1 MDTIGGFWTGAI
13 AVSDAVDLEAVA
25 ATVGGWRALA
35 RADLGQLIDA
45 GVPELLARLWLRS
58 PPFTTRG
65 RALTRVCPE
74 YPPAMTVMARPPP
87 VLFVEGDLACFQ
99 SAAVA
104 IVGTRRSTPLGVS
117 TAHQLGF
124 TCARAG
130 LVVISGLAR
139 GIDRHAH
146 EGALAAAGRTIAVL
160 GHGLD
165 HTAPPSHKPLRER
178 IVRSGGLVVTTW
190 PDPCPPT
197 RYTFPIRNRWIA
209 ALARR
214 VVLVEAPERSGAL
227 LTATH
232 LAELGRDED
241 LRVVPGPFG
250 APTWRGS
257 AALLEL
263 GAKPLCD
270 SETLLEELG
279 VPTPHTAHPDWLSA
293 LLQGATV
300 EEAAAIRGVSTA
312 QLIREIGRLE
322 LLGRLVRLPG
332 GRYAAGGGIP

>member
-13 AVSDAVDLEAVA
+13 AVADSVDLEALA
-25 ATVGGWRALA
+25 ARMGGWPALSH
-35 RADLGQLIDA
+35 ADLGQLVDG
-45 GVPELLARLWLRS
+45 GVPEMLARLWLGS
-58 PPFTTRG
+58 PAVATKG
-65 RALTRVCPE
+65 RALTRICPE
-74 YPPAMTVMARPPP
+74 YPPALRVIGRPPP
-87 VLFVEGDLACFQ
+87 VLFVEGDTTCLHT
-99 SAAVA
+99 AAVA
-104 IVGTRRSTPLGVS
+104 IVGTRRCTPLGVS
-117 TAHQLGF
+117 TAHQLAF
-124 TCARAG
+124 MCARAG

-146 EGALAAAGRTIAVL
+146 EGALAAGGKTVAVL
-160 GHGLD
+160 GHGLG
-165 HTAPPSHKPLRER
+165 HTAPPSHAPLRER

-209 ALARR
+209 ALSRR
-214 VVLVEAPERSGAL
+214 VVLVEAPEHSGAL
-227 LTATH
+227 LTANH

-250 APTWRGS
+250 APTWKGS
-257 AALLEL
+257 AALLDL

-270 SETLLEELG
+270 STSLLEELG
-279 VPTPHTAHPDWLSA
+279 VPAPHTAHPDWLSA

-322 LLGRLVRLPG
+322 LLGQLVRLPG